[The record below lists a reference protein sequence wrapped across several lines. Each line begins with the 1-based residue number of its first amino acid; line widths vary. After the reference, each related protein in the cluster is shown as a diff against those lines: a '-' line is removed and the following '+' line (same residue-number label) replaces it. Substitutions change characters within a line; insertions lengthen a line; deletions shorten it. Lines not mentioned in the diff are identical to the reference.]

1 MGGYDSPIAA
11 PTTAQLLEPTGIAVD
26 GSGVIYF
33 SDR

>member
-1 MGGYDSPIAA
+1 MGGFENLGAD
-11 PTTAQLLEPTGIAVD
+11 PTTAQLLEPTGIAID